1 MIAFF
6 LLPSHAL
13 DYGLFESTSDEYLG
27 AMGWSSLDIT
37 ALWFLPVILY
47 GLMPLLK
54 LPKDTQA
61 KAELYLLLAA
71 TLFIFV
77 SATIVKSAWV
87 ISDCINRKFNRIGD
101 VFLSLN

>member
-1 MIAFF
+1 MNANKLPIIQSANFWIILAVIAF
-6 LLPSHAL
+6 LILPSQAL

-27 AMGWSSLDIT
+27 AMGWSSLNIT
-37 ALWFLPVILY
+37 ALWFLPVLLY

-61 KAELYLLLAA
+61 KAELYLVAAA

-77 SATIVKSAWV
+77 SATIYKV
-87 ISDCINRKFNRIGD
+87 RLF
-101 VFLSLN
+101 